1 MVNIWVQ
8 KMKDLSDVSL
18 LIKLSYSMSD
28 SIFFRITGV
37 LIKYLTV

>member
-18 LIKLSYSMSD
+18 LIKLSYSMS
-28 SIFFRITGV
+28 ILLRIIGEF
-37 LIKYLTV
+37 IKYLTV